1 MEIPDDINKW
11 DIGTITNI
19 LYSGNYESDILE
31 FKEDVS
37 SNNERI
43 ARTCCAFANTKGG
56 VLVFGVSDDR
66 SKSTFERIIGL
77 DKSQDNITLITN
89 QLINI
94 HPQIPSE
101 NLIFANSPIILENS
115 RELIMIKILPSKY
128 LHQFDSKFY
137 KRFQGK
143 NDFMPYDQIKEKF
156 IENRKNKTALYLL
169 LHELADTRHNLNTVM
184 SFKDDVTVLSTID
197 HCNQVDT
204 EILSNFMFNQSYL
217 YNIKIQKGLVEL
229 AEVIRKLKG
238 IEDAYKTFCELKGE
252 YRTKNLEDMKVKTP
266 EGFVIKTAHYFCEI
280 GLEHIKTIEKEIGEK
295 IPDIN
300 TKKYDD
306 VFK

>member
-37 SNNERI
+37 NHNERI

-66 SKSTFERIIGL
+66 NKSTFERIIGL
-77 DKSQDNITLITN
+77 GKSQDNITLITN

-94 HPQIPSE
+94 HPQISSE
-101 NLIFANSPIILENS
+101 NIIFANSPIILENG
-115 RELIMIKILPSKY
+115 RELIMLKILPSKH
-128 LHQFDSKFY
+128 LHQFDDKFY

-143 NDFMPYDQIKEKF
+143 NDLMPYDQIKETF
-156 IENRKNKTALYLL
+156 IENRKNKTTLYLL
-169 LHELADTRHNLNTVM
+169 LRELANTKHYLNKIM
-184 SFKDDVTVLSTID
+184 DLNDDFHVLAIID
-197 HCNQVDT
+197 LCNAIDT
-204 EILSNFMFNQSYL
+204 EALSNFMFNQSYL

>member
-37 SNNERI
+37 NHNERI

-66 SKSTFERIIGL
+66 NKSTFERIIGL
-77 DKSQDNITLITN
+77 DKSQDNIALITN

-94 HPQIPSE
+94 HPQISSE
-101 NLIFANSPIILENS
+101 NIIFANSPIILENG
-115 RELIMIKILPSKY
+115 RELIMLKILPSKN
-128 LHQFDSKFY
+128 LHQFDDKFY

-143 NDFMPYDQIKEKF
+143 NDLMPYDQIKETF
-156 IENRKNKTALYLL
+156 IENRKNKTTLYLL
-169 LHELADTRHNLNTVM
+169 LRELANTKHYLNKIM
-184 SFKDDVTVLSTID
+184 DLNDGFHVLAIID
-197 HCNQVDT
+197 LCNAIDT
-204 EILSNFMFNQSYL
+204 EALSNFMFNQSYL
-217 YNIKIQKGLVEL
+217 YDVKVQSGLIEL
-229 AEVIRKLKG
+229 AEVIRKLKD
-238 IEDAYKTFCELKGE
+238 IEETYKNLSELKGE
-252 YRTKNLEDMKVKTP
+252 SRTKNLEEIKVKIL
-266 EGFVIKTAHYFCEI
+266 EGFVIKIARYFCKI
-280 GLEHIKTIEKEIGEK
+280 GLEHLKTIEKETGEK
-295 IPDIN
+295 IPDLN
-300 TKKYDD
+300 PNKYS